1 MENPG
6 KVSLS
11 GGNAIGNLV
20 DEKSSAYRGYTWP
33 VDAEENIA
41 QTLAQFFY
49 LTILSINLKE
59 SSETPFLRGLIICFY
74 RSYHFL
80 LQKNMYDTQIKI
92 GTIPHLFTE
101 EGCEDEQTQEPGNL

>member
-1 MENPG
+1 MKKAQRTG
-6 KVSLS
+6 
-11 GGNAIGNLV
+11 
-20 DEKSSAYRGYTWP
+20 GYTWP

-80 LQKNMYDTQIKI
+80 LQKNIYDTQIKI